1 VRVQVGEQ
9 PVERHP
15 VAPYVGLA
23 PDLCINRNEI
33 GPPLGLDAIAAEEDE
48 RGGAGLDFA
57 RKLRERIE
65 HTLLGEI
72 LSQGEG
78 EAESERK
85 PLAYCDAAGQFGS
98 TLLDARSLSFVDPD
112 P

>member
-1 VRVQVGEQ
+1 
-9 PVERHP
+9 
-15 VAPYVGLA
+15 LA
-23 PDLCINRNEI
+23 TSRRWRPRAR
-33 GPPLGLDAIAAEEDE
+33 DAIAAEEDE
-48 RGGAGLDFA
+48 RGGARFDFA

-85 PLAYCDAAGQFGS
+85 PLAYCDAAGQFSS